1 MTNNIRTELKTL
13 AKPIGDFRTHERN
26 VRQGDIGAICTSLEA
41 HGQYRPIVVHKETNR
56 ILAGNHTFLAAQSL
70 GWDKIAVTFVDC
82 DEEQALRILIADN
95 RSNDLALYDD
105 YALSEVLKEL
115 ALSQEGLSGTLYD
128 GDDLDNLLRVLESL
142 SANPVNPYEEWQG
155 MSEFRNEHIA
165 SVFHTTVHFP
175 TDEDVEKF
183 FALLRTAG
191 CELPLGQKRSSFWFP
206 ASDGH
211 IGTTVKQHFV
221 TETE

>member
-82 DEEQALRILIADN
+82 DEEQALRILLADN
-95 RSNDLALYDD
+95 RANDLATYDD
-105 YALSEVLKEL
+105 AALTAILQEL
-115 ALSQEGLSGTLYD
+115 ATTDIGLLGTLFD
-128 GDDLDNLLRVLESL
+128 GDDLDQLIADYEVAFVAEFPSYDENLETNLVC
-142 SANPVNPYEEWQG
+142 PKCG
-155 MSEFRNEHIA
+155 FEFNDKKEH
-165 SVFHTTVHFP
+165 
-175 TDEDVEKF
+175 E
-183 FALLRTAG
+183 
-191 CELPLGQKRSSFWFP
+191 
-206 ASDGH
+206 
-211 IGTTVKQHFV
+211 
-221 TETE
+221 

>member
-82 DEEQALRILIADN
+82 DEEQALRILLADN
-95 RSNDLALYDD
+95 RANDLATYDD
-105 YALSEVLKEL
+105 AALTAILQEL
-115 ALSQEGLSGTLYD
+115 ATTDIGLLGTLFD
-128 GDDLDNLLRVLESL
+128 GDDLDQLIADYEVAFVAEFPSYDENLETNLVC
-142 SANPVNPYEEWQG
+142 PKCG
-155 MSEFRNEHIA
+155 FEFSDKKEH
-165 SVFHTTVHFP
+165 
-175 TDEDVEKF
+175 E
-183 FALLRTAG
+183 
-191 CELPLGQKRSSFWFP
+191 
-206 ASDGH
+206 
-211 IGTTVKQHFV
+211 
-221 TETE
+221 